1 MIELKNISK
10 TFKVHRRNA
19 GFKEATKSL
28 FRREYEVVTALND
41 ISFSIAEGE
50 MVGYIGPNGAGK
62 STLLKIIAGVLN
74 VFQII
79 ADQLHLMK
87 PENEDNVIKIINDL
101 SFE

>member
-1 MIELKNISK
+1 MNSDFASLGLCHGQNLLIVLSY
-10 TFKVHRRNA
+10 RRKQKQKL
-19 GFKEATKSL
+19 GSHLT
-28 FRREYEVVTALND
+28 
-41 ISFSIAEGE
+41 
-50 MVGYIGPNGAGK
+50 
-62 STLLKIIAGVLN
+62 IIAGVLN